1 MGKTGMSKVEEINAV
16 EEVEG
21 DKIYEVNYITGVKAT
36 IGLQSQLRRPDS
48 KHK

>member
-21 DKIYEVNYITGVKAT
+21 DKSYEVNFITGVKAT
-36 IGLQSQLRRPDS
+36 IGLLSRSHRPNS

>member
-21 DKIYEVNYITGVKAT
+21 DKINGPVNYSIGVKP
-36 IGLQSQLRRPDS
+36 Q
-48 KHK
+48 